1 MSPSCFDLGR
11 IAVLALAGAPLVASA
26 QTYGPVADKPA
37 AASSTEGDVVPSGI
51 SPELAD
57 AASRAIDANPAMRAA
72 RIGIRAAH
80 TDIRAAKWLYGPSV
94 SVTGY
99 AFEGGSSVVR
109 GDNITANLTV
119 DQPIYQ
125 GGRAEASIARAKA
138 SERQSE
144 AVTDETAQDLALR
157 VTNTYFALVGANA
170 RIQALEAG
178 LAEHRSLVGS
188 IERRVEQEV
197 SPRVDLDLAR
207 SRTNQL
213 IEQQTTAKA
222 QASASLQQ
230 LRVLLGDPSYAPAA
244 NPHYNPA
251 IHHPDQANAVET
263 ATRCSPTRRRLQAEA
278 LVARADQKLAR
289 ADYLPRVSA
298 QFNTNEVTGN
308 RVGIAVTAGT
318 SGGLSQFEAEKSAR
332 LRRQAA
338 EVRVGAADIELQTDL
353 AGDFAENS
361 NARERVASS
370 HIAADSARAVTDSY
384 QRQFVVGR
392 RSWID
397 VMNAALEVTQ
407 ADVAV
412 KDAEVSAMASAA
424 RIQLRTCRW
433 QPDPPVSRP

>member
-1 MSPSCFDLGR
+1 MSLRCFDLGR
-11 IAVLALAGAPLVASA
+11 FAVLALAGAPLVAGA
-26 QTYGPVADKPA
+26 QTYGPAADTAGDTAVAGAFP
-37 AASSTEGDVVPSGI
+37 PGI
-51 SPELAD
+51 DPELAS
-57 AASRAIDANPAMRAA
+57 AASRAIDANRAMRAA
-72 RIGIRAAH
+72 RLGVRASH
-80 TDIRAAKWLYGPSV
+80 SDIRAAKWLYGPSV

-99 AFEGGSSVVR
+99 AFEGGNSAIR
-109 GDNITANLTV
+109 GNNVTANLTI
-119 DQPIYQ
+119 DQPIWQ
-125 GGRAEASIARAKA
+125 GGRVEASVDRAKA

-144 AVTDETAQDLALR
+144 AVTDETAQDLSLR
-157 VTNTYFALVGANA
+157 VTNIYFALVGARA
-170 RIQALEAG
+170 RMQALETG

-197 SPRVDLDLAR
+197 SPRVDLELAR

-213 IEQQTTAKA
+213 LDQQTAAKA
-222 QASASLQQ
+222 TAASSLQQ
-230 LRVLLGDPSYAPAA
+230 LRVLLNDPNYAPAA
-244 NPHYNPA
+244 DPRYDAA
-251 IHHPDQANAVET
+251 IHHPPEGGAIDQ

-278 LVARADQKLAR
+278 LVARADQKIAR

-298 QFNTNEVTGN
+298 QFNANEVTGN
-308 RVGIAVTAGT
+308 RVGVAVTAGT
-318 SGGLSQFEAEKSAR
+318 SGGLSQFEAERGAS

-338 EVRVGAADIELQTDL
+338 EVRVGAADVELQTDL

-361 NARERVASS
+361 NARERISS
-370 HIAADSARAVTDSY
+370 SRAAAESARAVTDSF

-407 ADVAV
+407 AEVAV

-433 QPDPPVSRP
+433 QPEPASSRP